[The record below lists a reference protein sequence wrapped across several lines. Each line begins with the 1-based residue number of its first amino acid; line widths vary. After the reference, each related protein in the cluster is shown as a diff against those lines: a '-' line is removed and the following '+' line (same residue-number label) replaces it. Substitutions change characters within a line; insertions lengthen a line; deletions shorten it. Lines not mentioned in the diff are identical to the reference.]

1 MAVADG
7 TTDCDSVVVCA
18 ARWSHTASGDGMVYA
33 SGLYHGGL
41 PVMVGW
47 VASLVVI
54 VDSTTAI
61 LNILWWSLPTAQQLQ
76 KLEPPHQTFH
86 ASLFCFCVCSD
97 FFLCVCVCNIILNM
111 PWGCW
116 YVSGILME
124 KGSDGN
130 STRAMEDNILL
141 KEGPEKLF
149 PVWWH
154 CFVPRRPWPTF
165 L

>member
-54 VDSTTAI
+54 VDSTTATEHPLVVI
-61 LNILWWSLPTAQQLQ
+61 ADSTTAYR
-76 KLEPPHQTFH
+76 
-86 ASLFCFCVCSD
+86 S
-97 FFLCVCVCNIILNM
+97 
-111 PWGCW
+111 
-116 YVSGILME
+116 
-124 KGSDGN
+124 
-130 STRAMEDNILL
+130 
-141 KEGPEKLF
+141 
-149 PVWWH
+149 
-154 CFVPRRPWPTF
+154 
-165 L
+165 